1 MVRFA
6 AALARVLLLG
16 PLLLVPLLFD
26 AGPARAQSPVVIVA
40 NFGPGAANDV
50 AARLLAAEFAPDL
63 GVPFVVKNTTG
74 AAGTIGAIEAVRARP
89 DGQTLLLSPI
99 GPVTIQPSFM
109 RNAGYRTA
117 DLVPICQVSDAALV
131 IQTPRASGLR
141 TLADLEARARAAGGG
156 MPYGSTGPGTL
167 THLSMVAWTRAAG
180 APISH
185 VPYRTPG
192 DVIFAMQQGGVPVLS
207 DQPAM
212 VRPNDLHVLAV
223 FAPERLAEFPD
234 APTVRELGHDLSFS
248 IWQGLFAPAGTP
260 PAVLARYEAACA
272 RAVRSQGFRTGMDR
286 IQTPVVHRNAKDFAA
301 VVARDS
307 ERMRTMIEEGGL
319 RQAE

>member
-1 MVRFA
+1 MVQFAA
-6 AALARVLLLG
+6 AALATAALLLG
-16 PLLLVPLLFD
+16 PSG
-26 AGPARAQSPVVIVA
+26 AARAQSPVTIVV
-40 NFGPGAANDV
+40 NFGPGAGNDV
-50 AARLLAAEFAPDL
+50 AARIAAAEFQGEL
-63 GVPFVVKNTTG
+63 GQPFVVKNTTG
-74 AAGTIGAIEAVRARP
+74 AAGTIGGAEVVRARP

-99 GPVTIQPSFM
+99 GPVTVQPSFM

-117 DLVPICQVSDAALV
+117 DLAPICQMTDAALV
-131 IQTPRASGLR
+131 IQTPRTSGLR
-141 TLADLEARARAAGGG
+141 TMADLEAKARAANGA

-167 THLSMVAWTRAAG
+167 THLSMVAWTRAAK
-180 APISH
+180 APMGH
-185 VPYRTPG
+185 VPYRSPG
-192 DVIFAMQQGGVPVLS
+192 DVIFAMQQGGVAVLS
-207 DQPAM
+207 DQPAT

-223 FAPERLAEFPD
+223 FAPERLPEFPD

-272 RAVRSQGFRTGMDR
+272 KAVRSQAFRAGMER
-286 IQTPVVHRNAKDFAA
+286 IQTPVVHRNAAEFAA
-301 VVARDS
+301 LVARDA

>member
-6 AALARVLLLG
+6 AALAFA
-16 PLLLVPLLFD
+16 LLF
-26 AGPARAQSPVVIVA
+26 APGAARAQSPVVIVA

-50 AARLLAAEFAPDL
+50 AARLLAVEFAQDL
-63 GVPFVVKNTTG
+63 GGSFVVKNTTG

-117 DLVPICQVSDAALV
+117 DLAPICQVTDAALV
-131 IQTPRASGLR
+131 IQTPRNSGLR
-141 TLADLEARARAAGGG
+141 TLADLQARARAANGA
-156 MPYGSTGPGTL
+156 MPFGSTGPGTL

-180 APISH
+180 VPMSH

-192 DVIFAMQQGGVPVLS
+192 DVIFAMQQGGVSVLS

-248 IWQGLFAPAGTP
+248 IWQGLFAPVGTP
-260 PAVLARYEAACA
+260 PVVLSRYEAACA
-272 RAVRSQGFRTGMDR
+272 KAVRSPAFRTGMER
-286 IQTPVVHRNAKDFAA
+286 IQTPVLHRDAAAFAA
-301 VVARDS
+301 VVARDA
-307 ERMRTMIEEGGL
+307 ERMRRMIEEGGL

>member
-1 MVRFA
+1 MARFA
-6 AALARVLLLG
+6 AALAAFALLTAGLG
-16 PLLLVPLLFD
+16 
-26 AGPARAQSPVVIVA
+26 AARAQSPVIIVA

-50 AARLLAAEFAPDL
+50 AARLIAAEFARDF
-63 GVPFVVKNTTG
+63 GQAFVVKNTTG
-74 AAGTIGAIEAVRARP
+74 AAGTIGAIEVVRAKP

-99 GPVTIQPSFM
+99 GPVTVQPSFM

-117 DLVPICQVSDAALV
+117 DLTPICQVTDAALV

-141 TLADLEARARAAGGG
+141 TVADLEARARAAGGS
-156 MPYGSTGPGTL
+156 MPFGSTGPGTI

-180 APISH
+180 VPMSH

-192 DVIFAMQQGGVPVLS
+192 DVIFAMQQGSLAVLS

-223 FAPERLAEFPD
+223 FAPERLPEFPD
-234 APTVRELGHDLSFS
+234 APTLRELGHDLSFS

-260 PAVLARYEAACA
+260 PATVARYEAACA
-272 RAVRSQGFRTGMDR
+272 RAVRGQAFRAGMER
-286 IQTPVVHRNAKDFAA
+286 IQTPVVHRNAAEFAA
-301 VVARDS
+301 LVARDA

>member
-6 AALARVLLLG
+6 AALALALLSHL
-16 PLLLVPLLFD
+16 
-26 AGPARAQSPVVIVA
+26 ATARAQSPVVIVA

-63 GVPFVVKNTTG
+63 GAPFVVKNTTG
-74 AAGTIGAIEAVRARP
+74 AAGTIGAAEVVRARP
-89 DGQTLLLSPI
+89 DGQTLLLSTI
-99 GPVTIQPSFM
+99 GPITVQPSFM
-109 RNAGYRTA
+109 RNAGYRAT
-117 DLVPICQVSDAALV
+117 DLAPICQVSDAALV
-131 IQTPRASGLR
+131 IQTPRGSGLR
-141 TLADLEARARAAGGG
+141 TLADLEARARAAGGA
-156 MPYGSTGPGTL
+156 MPFGSTGPGTL

-180 APISH
+180 VPMSH

-192 DVIFAMQQGGVPVLS
+192 DVIFAMQQGGIAVLS

-223 FAPERLAEFPD
+223 FAPERLPEFPD

-260 PAVLARYEAACA
+260 PATLARYEAACA
-272 RAVRSQGFRTGMDR
+272 KAVRSAAFRTGMER
-286 IQTPVVHRNAKDFAA
+286 IQTPVVHRGAAEFAG
-301 VVARDS
+301 VVARDA
-307 ERMRTMIEEGGL
+307 ERMRAMIEEGGL